1 MIEFGLGRI
10 SRLLR
15 SNPLPWKAIH
25 VAGTNGK
32 GSVCAYVS
40 AMLKASNVKCGR
52 FTSPHLVDRWDCI
65 TIDEQTI
72 SSRLFQETEYSV
84 KSRDHVEGIGATEFE
99 ILTAIAFEIF
109 TKEKVEVGVVEVGM
123 GGLHDATNV
132 LEQTAVTVIT
142 RIGEDHQLYLGD
154 KIEDIALH
162 KAGIM
167 KAQAT
172 CLVDGSNTAS
182 VINVLRAYSD
192 RVRSSCFRLVPDD
205 VQDDV
210 QAIYQ
215 GLGDHEYL
223 PHQLVN
229 LGLATVAVK
238 TLLMELSRPI
248 DLESL
253 LAAAKETNW
262 PGRLQSVVFKEPA
275 NGRLPVLLD
284 GAHNVLSA
292 EALSLYT
299 EIHLRSQ
306 TPRVTWIV
314 GISQGKHAR
323 EILSALLLPGD
334 ILIAVPFG
342 PVAGM
347 PWVQA
352 MAPDEIIAI
361 AELVCSLEQT
371 FVVHS
376 NIDDALRV
384 AARIANHGS
393 IVISGSLYLI
403 SDAIR
408 LSRQQG
414 AL

>member
-10 SRLLR
+10 TRLLR

-40 AMLKASNVKCGR
+40 MMLRASNVKCGR

-72 SSRLFQETEYSV
+72 SSRLFHDTESAV
-84 KSRDHVEGIGATEFE
+84 KSRDHAEGIGATEFE
-99 ILTAIAFEIF
+99 ILTATAFEIF
-109 TKEKVEVGVVEVGM
+109 TKEEVEVGVVEVGM
-123 GGLHDATNV
+123 GGLYDATNV
-132 LEQTAVTVIT
+132 LEQPVVTVIT

-154 KIEDIALH
+154 KLEDIAMH

-192 RVRSSCFRLVPDD
+192 RVRSSSFRLVPDD
-205 VQDDV
+205 VQDDI
-210 QAIYQ
+210 QAIYR
-215 GLGDHEYL
+215 GLGDRDYL

-229 LGLATVAVK
+229 ISLATVAVK
-238 TLLMELSRPI
+238 TLLMGLSRPKA
-248 DLESL
+248 LGSL
-253 LAAAKETNW
+253 LAAVKETDW
-262 PGRLQSVVFKEPA
+262 PGRLQHVVFHGAA
-275 NGRLPVLLD
+275 NRPLAVLLD

-292 EALSLYT
+292 EALSSYV

-314 GISQGKHAR
+314 GISQGKHAL
-323 EILSALLLPGD
+323 EILSALLLSGD

-352 MAPDEIIAI
+352 MAPEEIIAV
-361 AELVCSLEQT
+361 AESVRSLEQT
-371 FVVHS
+371 FVVQS
-376 NIDDALRV
+376 NIDEALRV
-384 AARIANHGS
+384 AAKVANHGS

-414 AL
+414 AQ